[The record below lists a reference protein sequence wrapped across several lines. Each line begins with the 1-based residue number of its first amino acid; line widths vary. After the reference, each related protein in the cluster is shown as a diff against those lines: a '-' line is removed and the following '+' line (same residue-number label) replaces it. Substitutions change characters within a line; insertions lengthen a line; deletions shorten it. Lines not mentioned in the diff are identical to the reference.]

1 MSRREAEEKE
11 TEMISTAIEIMENS
25 GSVED
30 LEEYLESQ
38 DLDPSLA
45 DYLLEKADQ
54 IFFG

>member
-38 DLDPSLA
+38 DLDSSLA